1 MFFSSTEYG
10 LYWRAQEEDT
20 AEKLKKELQ
29 TKDETV
35 KQLNSRLTCTE
46 NELHKRER
54 DVDILRQ
61 SLKIMSSKKAL
72 QANKRKQVSYRNLYR
87 KLRI

>member
-61 SLKIMSSKKAL
+61 SLKIMSL